1 VRAALPRVLRAQ
13 FLIVALCAGFC
24 APARAED
31 ARPVFDYSARALG
44 RADAASLA
52 DLAGKVVLLNSWA
65 TWCAPCLVELPD
77 FETLYRRDRDKGLEI
92 IGVNIDEGEVD
103 EKVGRLVQKLGLTFP
118 IWRDPRN
125 RFAKRFRV
133 LGVPET
139 LLIGRD
145 GVILRRWNGPMDPA
159 EPDNRASIEQALAQ
173 AAGQVSGQGSR
184 QVSEHAS
191 EHASDPAA
199 APGAASAAALQA
211 EDGKALIARGRRLA
225 EQRGCVT
232 CHSTD
237 GAPGAGPSWKG
248 LTGGEAILDDG
259 RRVPRDE
266 AYLTRAIA
274 EPDAEIVEGY
284 AKGVMSGAIPGK
296 PLTPS
301 ELSALVRYLQSL

>member
-173 AAGQVSGQGSR
+173 AAGQG
-184 QVSEHAS
+184 SEH
-191 EHASDPAA
+191 AA
-199 APGAASAAALQA
+199 APGAASEAPPPA

-248 LTGGEAILDDG
+248 MTGGEAILDDG
-259 RRVPRDE
+259 RRVPRDD

-284 AKGVMSGAIPGK
+284 ARGVMSGAIPGK

>member
-13 FLIVALCAGFC
+13 FLIVALCAGFY

-31 ARPVFDYSARALG
+31 ARPAFDYSARALG
-44 RADAASLA
+44 REDTASLA
-52 DLAGKVVLLNSWA
+52 DLSGKVVLLNSWA

-77 FETLYRRDRDKGLEI
+77 FETLYRSDRDKGLEI

-145 GVILRRWNGPMDPA
+145 GMILRRWNGPMDPA
-159 EPDNRASIEQALAQ
+159 EPDNRASIEQAL
-173 AAGQVSGQGSR
+173 GPVPER
-184 QVSEHAS
+184 I
-191 EHASDPAA
+191 A
-199 APGAASAAALQA
+199 APGAASAPAPQA

-259 RRVPRDE
+259 RRVPRDD

-274 EPDAEIVEGY
+274 EPDAEIVAGY

-296 PLTPS
+296 PLSPS
-301 ELSALVRYLQSL
+301 EVSALVRYLQSL

>member
-1 VRAALPRVLRAQ
+1 MRAALPRVLRAQ
-13 FLIVALCAGFC
+13 FLAVALCAGLC

-44 RADAASLA
+44 RTEAASLA
-52 DLAGKVVLLNSWA
+52 DLSGKVVLLNSWA

-139 LLIGRD
+139 LLIGRN
-145 GVILRRWNGPMDPA
+145 GEILRRWNGPMDPA

-173 AAGQVSGQGSR
+173 VAGQLSGQVSGQ
-184 QVSEHAS
+184 AS
-191 EHASDPAA
+191 EPA
-199 APGAASAAALQA
+199 AASAASPQA
-211 EDGKALIARGRRLA
+211 EDVKALIARGRRLA
-225 EQRGCVT
+225 EQRGCVN

-248 LTGGEAILDDG
+248 LTGGDAILDDG
-259 RRVPRDE
+259 RRVARDE

-296 PLTPS
+296 PLSPS
-301 ELSALVRYLQSL
+301 EVSALVRYLQSL